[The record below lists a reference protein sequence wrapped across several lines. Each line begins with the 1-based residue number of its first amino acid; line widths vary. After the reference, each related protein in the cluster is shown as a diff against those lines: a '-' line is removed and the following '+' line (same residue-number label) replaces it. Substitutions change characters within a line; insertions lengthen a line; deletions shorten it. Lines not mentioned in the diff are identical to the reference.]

1 MGSIRA
7 LMVQDIQHIWD
18 DEHAGHGQEDE
29 EDMDDFIDYED
40 EEEAGGLDEQEWE
53 ERWCKRNCRGSVG
66 GSWVLYPSYL
76 ESMLAMHPNH
86 ALDGHEYDW
95 ALAGDN
101 EVELDKEA
109 QKPEMKYQD
118 SSTLSL
124 HQNLTESDI
133 DDAAAWVTSC
143 TPKVDAV
150 EMVADSIEWLSM
162 KYKSRKQDTFDL
174 HFHDDEERSVISKLV
189 KGFGIWPHKVIQNFI
204 SLDRPNIVEDQ
215 ELNLPLSQNKL
226 LHHAQ
231 MILATEL
238 GKDPLLR
245 QMIHELFNIEAQI
258 SV

>member
-7 LMVQDIQHIWD
+7 LMVGLHPLLPLPSRSKWLSPLKMTWMMMRIYPRFKTSSIYVWD
-18 DEHAGHGQEDE
+18 DEQAGHGQEDE

-53 ERWCKRNCRGSVG
+53 ERWCKRNCRGRIG

-76 ESMLAMHPNH
+76 ESML
-86 ALDGHEYDW
+86 
-95 ALAGDN
+95 GDN
-101 EVELDKEA
+101 EVELDEEA

-133 DDAAAWVTSC
+133 DDAAA
-143 TPKVDAV
+143 
-150 EMVADSIEWLSM
+150 
-162 KYKSRKQDTFDL
+162 Q
-174 HFHDDEERSVISKLV
+174 RSVISKLV
-189 KGFGIWPHKVIQNFI
+189 KGFGIWPCKVIQNFI

-215 ELNLPLSQNKL
+215 ELNPTTFTEQFVDPSDPIIPQTSTEL
-226 LHHAQ
+226 LHCAQ